1 MASRKGKF
9 SNRQLDIRAGEM
21 EKALACLEGRWKL
34 IIISRL
40 CANSILR
47 LSELERAIPKIS
59 QKMLIQQLRGLERD
73 GIVRRT
79 IHPQVPPKVE
89 YGLTGSGKALKPVS
103 KALLDWVRFRSTKGR
118 SVTIKSTSR

>member
-1 MASRKGKF
+1 MAHRKKNF
-9 SNRQLDIRAGEM
+9 SNRQLDVLASEM
-21 EKALACLEGRWKL
+21 ERALACLEGRWKM
-34 IIISRL
+34 ITISRL

-79 IHPQVPPKVE
+79 MYPQVPPKVE
-89 YGLTGSGKALKPVS
+89 YGLTGSGEALKPVF
-103 KALLDWVRFRSTKGR
+103 KALLAWVKFRSTGA
-118 SVTIKSTSR
+118 IHSR